1 MKTLWEKDKMLL
13 ISLPLWGHWN
23 SGLLG
28 IVKPVLETNCIKRPP
43 AIRDLCF
50 DTTLLK
56 LT

>member
-28 IVKPVLETNCIKRPP
+28 TVKPVLETNCIKRPP